1 MSATRGSKTRK
12 AIPEYVK
19 RAVIARDGNKCRN
32 CGVET
37 EFLHWDHLFPFDLGG
52 PNTVENIQRL
62 CPTCNTSKGNR
73 IQCQRCRHLTSPD
86 KSRCPQCEAPL
97 LQSKYSKTLKG
108 RVERSLQKV
117 GLITVIGGSA
127 TLILLLVIG
136 ASVLLYLIYRSAGSD
151 QARSVTTIV
160 NESFTVPFNKPAS
173 FKISFPSDA
182 KNSRVV
188 GGFKVIGGGTVNF
201 FIVSDSQFQQWSN
214 GGLKVSLFQRQQTPT
229 AKIRQLLEPG
239 TYYILI
245 ASPDPNT
252 PVTVAAELYSKY
264 D

>member
-1 MSATRGSKTRK
+1 MSGTRGFKSRK
-12 AIPEYVK
+12 AIPEFVK

-73 IQCQRCRHLTSPD
+73 IQCHRCRHLTSPD
-86 KSRCPQCEAPL
+86 KSHCSQCEAPL
-97 LQSKYSKTLKG
+97 IQSKYSKTVKG

-127 TLILLLVIG
+127 TLVLLFVIG
-136 ASVLLYLIYRSAGSD
+136 VSALIYFLHRSGSSD
-151 QARSVTTIV
+151 QARSVSTIV
-160 NESFTVPFNKPAS
+160 NESFNVPFEKPAS
-173 FKISFPSDA
+173 FKITFPSTA
-182 KNSRVV
+182 RNSRIV
-188 GGFKVIGGGTVNF
+188 GGFKVTSGASVNF
-201 FIVSDSQFQQWSN
+201 FIVSDSQFQQWST
-214 GGLKVSLFQRQQTPT
+214 GVPKTSLFQRQQTPT
-229 AKIRQLLEPG
+229 AKIRQLLGPG
-239 TYYILI
+239 TYYILF

>member
-1 MSATRGSKTRK
+1 MSGTRGSKTRR
-12 AIPEYVK
+12 AIPEFVK

-37 EFLHWDHLFPFDLGG
+37 EFLHWDHLFPFNLGG

-73 IQCQRCRHLTSPD
+73 IQCHRCRHLTSPD

-97 LQSKYSKTLKG
+97 IQSKYSRTFKG

-117 GLITVIGGSA
+117 GLITVIGGAA
-127 TLILLLVIG
+127 TLLLLLVTG
-136 ASVLLYLIYRSAGSD
+136 VSVVLYLFSRSGSSD
-151 QARSVTTIV
+151 QARSVNLIV
-160 NESFTVPFNKPAS
+160 NDSFNAPFDKPAS
-173 FKISFPSDA
+173 FKVTFPSGA
-182 KNSRVV
+182 RNSRVV
-188 GGFKVIGGGTVNF
+188 GGFKVTSGPTVNF
-201 FIVSDSQFQQWSN
+201 FIVSESQFQQWSTEVP
-214 GGLKVSLFQRQQTPT
+214 KSSLFQRQT
-229 AKIRQLLEPG
+229 ATTKVRQLLGPG
-239 TYYILI
+239 TYYIVF

>member
-1 MSATRGSKTRK
+1 MSGTHGSKTRK
-12 AIPEYVK
+12 AIPEFVK

-73 IQCQRCRHLTSPD
+73 IQCHRCRHLTSPD
-86 KSRCPQCEAPL
+86 KSQCPQCEGPL
-97 LQSKYSKTLKG
+97 IQSKYSKTFKG
-108 RVERSLQKV
+108 RVERSLQRV

-127 TLILLLVIG
+127 TLILLLLIG
-136 ASVLLYLIYRSAGSD
+136 VSVLLYFLYRSGGSD
-151 QARSVTTIV
+151 QARSVSTIV
-160 NESFTVPFNKPAS
+160 NESFNASFEKPAS
-173 FKISFPSDA
+173 FKITFPSTA
-182 KNSRVV
+182 RNSRVV
-188 GGFKVIGGGTVNF
+188 GGFKVTSGAAVNF
-201 FIVSDSQFQQWSN
+201 FIVSDAQFQQWST
-214 GGLKVSLFQRQQTPT
+214 GVPKTSLFQRQQTPT

-239 TYYILI
+239 TYYILF
-245 ASPDPNT
+245 ASSDPNT